1 MNLDNATHFKD
12 LDHSGMLG
20 EIQGL
25 ADQLKKAWNTAQPLP
40 LPEKKEFTR
49 VIVAGMGGS
58 AIGADILASYIFT
71 TCRTPLT
78 ILRGYHLPAWAGGE
92 DDLVICSSHSG
103 NTEETLMVFEEAVEK
118 KCSVMAISTG
128 GKISEAAQARG
139 KISWNFVHPGQPRAA
154 VGFSFG
160 MLLNLFSRLQLVPDT
175 FEDVSNVSDG
185 MLKLLA
191 EIDAD
196 VPTARNFAKRIAGQ
210 CMGRIPVVFGA
221 EHLEPVARRWK
232 TQLNEI
238 GKCPAQ
244 FEFIPEANHNTMAGL
259 VTPEELL
266 YKTYAIFLT
275 SSNYFARNQK
285 RFDLTA
291 EQFMIAGACIDKIA
305 CSGSSGLS
313 EIWNTILLGDMISFY
328 TAMLYD
334 VDPTPVDVLEDFKR
348 AMKK

>member
-1 MNLDNATHFKD
+1 MNLDNATQFRT
-12 LDHSGMLG
+12 LDCSNMLG
-20 EIQGL
+20 AIRDL
-25 ADQLKKAWNTAQPLP
+25 PNQLQEAWKTAQALP
-40 LPEKKEFTR
+40 LPDRRTYQR

-58 AIGADILASYIFT
+58 AIGADILASYVFAD
-71 TCRTPLT
+71 CRTPIT
-78 ILRGYHLPAWAGGE
+78 ILRGYHLPAWAGGA

-103 NTEETLMVFEEAVEK
+103 NTEETLSVFQEAIEK
-118 KCSVMAISTG
+118 SCTVMTVSTG
-128 GKISEAAQARG
+128 GKLTEVVQTNG
-139 KISWNFVHPGQPRAA
+139 KICWNFVHQGQPRAA

-160 MLLNLFSRLQLVPDT
+160 MLLNLFSRLGL
-175 FEDVSNVSDG
+175 VSDG
-185 MLKLLA
+185 DEEIAEASLGMQKLLA
-191 EIDAD
+191 EIDAE
-196 VPTARNFAKRIAGQ
+196 VPTVKNLAKRIAGQ
-210 CMGRIPVVFGA
+210 AIGRIPVVVGA

-259 VTPEELL
+259 AIPEEIL

-275 SSNYFARNQK
+275 SGRYHARNQK

-305 CSGSSGLS
+305 CNGSSKLS

-328 TAMLYD
+328 TAMLYE
-334 VDPTPVDVLEDFKR
+334 VDPTPVDVLENFKR
-348 AMKK
+348 EMKK